1 MKTLTKYENLK
12 EMEVKLYESIFRDE
26 YDNVEMPTYGI
37 ILNGV
42 IFDDIH
48 CEKNIVDGL
57 IKLITNISKD
67 QTAKKLLHQI
77 FVEIASTYDEELIN
91 L

>member
-12 EMEVKLYESIFRDE
+12 GKEVKLYESIFRDE
-26 YDNVEMPTYGI
+26 EEKIEMPVYGI
-37 ILNGV
+37 NLNGI

-48 CEKNIVDGL
+48 SEKNIVNGL
-57 IKLITNISKD
+57 IKLITTMNKD
-67 QTAKKLLHQI
+67 NKAKELLHQI
-77 FVEIASTYDEELIN
+77 FVEIASIYDDELIN